1 MMEEETT
8 SIFPYQTTPFA
19 VIVPRFSGS
28 LSAIAS
34 SLIIVAILKSDTKMK
49 TVYHRIMFF
58 MSCADISGSIAM
70 ALTTIP
76 MPQHM
81 SQEIMDIDRY
91 LIFYEEWAGMK
102 LGNTQT
108 CEAQGFFYT
117 FGVSSMYVYNAMM
130 CIYYVCAI
138 VFGMKEAR
146 IIKFV
151 EPFLHL
157 FAFTLGF
164 GPAVFGLANNLY
176 NPGGW
181 DPWCTLIPIGC
192 NYNNEQES
200 TCIRGMK
207 AAEAG
212 LAKSIIFLLGLLA
225 FVILTSLLMIIVKVI
240 KVDRTLRLH
249 YTSLHT
255 RIHGDFLAQ
264 HPFAAR
270 VHQHQSNTK
279 VILIQSLCYIF
290 AFVLTLIFPAIQAS
304 SWFNAETV
312 NNDSTF
318 HSPTYVHFLELV
330 FTPLQG
336 FFNFV
341 SQHASQFCSYGAV
354 NYLFLEFEIDWHYLT
369 KPFCFHFCT
378 YGTPST
384 HHFLFLM

>member
-1 MMEEETT
+1 
-8 SIFPYQTTPFA
+8 
-19 VIVPRFSGS
+19 
-28 LSAIAS
+28 
-34 SLIIVAILKSDTKMK
+34 
-49 TVYHRIMFF
+49 MFF

-81 SQEIMDIDRY
+81 SQEIMDIDWN
-91 LIFYEEWAGMK
+91 LSFYEEWAGMK

-117 FGVSSMYVYNAMM
+117 FGVSSMYAYNAMM

-176 NPGGW
+176 NPSGW
-181 DPWCTLIPIGC
+181 ETWCTPLPIGC

-212 LAKSIIFLLGLLA
+212 LAKSLLFLLGLMA
-225 FVILTSLLMIIVKVI
+225 FIILTSLLMIIVKVI
-240 KVDRTLRLH
+240 KVDQILRLQ

-255 RIHGDFLAQ
+255 TIHGDFLAQ
-264 HPFAAR
+264 HPFAAK

-290 AFVLTLIFPAIQAS
+290 AFVLTLIFPAIQAFA
-304 SWFNAETV
+304 FNAV
-312 NNDSTF
+312 SNDSTF
-318 HSPTYVHFLELV
+318 HIPTSVHILELV

-341 SQHASQFCSYGAV
+341 SQHAFQSCSYGAV
-354 NYLFLEFEIDWHYLT
+354 NYSFLEFEIDCHYLT

-378 YGTPST
+378 YGTTST

>member
-1 MMEEETT
+1 M
-8 SIFPYQTTPFA
+8 
-19 VIVPRFSGS
+19 
-28 LSAIAS
+28 
-34 SLIIVAILKSDTKMK
+34 AILKSDTKMK

-58 MSCADISGSIAM
+58 MSCADISASIAM

-81 SQEIMDIDRY
+81 SQEIMDIDGD
-91 LIFYEEWAGMK
+91 LSFYEDWAGIK

-108 CEAQGFFYT
+108 CEAQGFFYS
-117 FGVSSMYVYNAMM
+117 FGVVSMYAYNAML

-146 IIKFV
+146 IIKLV

-157 FAFTLGF
+157 VAFTVGF
-164 GPAVFGLANNLY
+164 GPAVFGLKNDLY
-176 NPGGW
+176 NPSGW
-181 DPWCTLIPIGC
+181 ETWCTPLPIGC

-200 TCIRGMK
+200 TCIRGTK
-207 AAEAG
+207 AAGAG
-212 LAKSIIFLLGLLA
+212 TWLVLLGLMV

-264 HPFAAR
+264 HPFAAK

-290 AFVLTLIFPAIQAS
+290 AFVLTLIFPAIQALG
-304 SWFNAETV
+304 FNAV
-312 NNDSTF
+312 SNDSTI
-318 HSPTYVHFLELV
+318 HIPTSVHILELV

-341 SQHASQFCSYGAV
+341 SQHASQSCSYYGAV
-354 NYLFLEFEIDWHYLT
+354 NYSFLEFEIDWHYLT
-369 KPFCFHFCT
+369 KTLLLPFLHIR
-378 YGTPST
+378 YAINTPFDVAHLHRS
-384 HHFLFLM
+384 

>member
-8 SIFPYQTTPFA
+8 IFLPYHTPFA
-19 VIVPRFSGS
+19 AIAPRFSGS

-34 SLIIVAILKSDTKMK
+34 SLILVAILKSDTKMK

-108 CEAQGFFYT
+108 CEAQGFFYS
-117 FGVSSMYVYNAMM
+117 FGVLSMYAYNAMM

-176 NPGGW
+176 NPSGW
-181 DPWCTLIPIGC
+181 ETWCAIIPIGC

-207 AAEAG
+207 AADAG
-212 LAKSIIFLLGLLA
+212 YTKVFLLLVALMA
-225 FVILTSLLMIIVKVI
+225 FIILTSLLMIIVKVI

-279 VILIQSLCYIF
+279 VILIQCLCYIF
-290 AFVLTLIFPAIQAS
+290 AFVLTLIFPAIPDS
-304 SWFNAETV
+304 RHNPKTV
-312 NNDSTF
+312 KK
-318 HSPTYVHFLELV
+318 YVHYLELV
-330 FTPLQG
+330 FMPLQG

-341 SQHASQFCSYGAV
+341 SQHASSSSYGAV
-354 NYLFLEFEIDWHYLT
+354 NYVFLELI
-369 KPFCFHFCT
+369 
-378 YGTPST
+378 GII
-384 HHFLFLM
+384 

>member
-1 MMEEETT
+1 MEAETPKY
-8 SIFPYQTTPFA
+8 FPYQTTPFA

-81 SQEIMDIDRY
+81 SQEIMDIDWN
-91 LIFYEEWAGMK
+91 LSFYEEWAGMK

-108 CEAQGFFYT
+108 CEAQGFFYS
-117 FGVSSMYVYNAMM
+117 FGVLSMYAYNAMM

-176 NPGGW
+176 NPSGW
-181 DPWCTLIPIGC
+181 ETWCAIIPIGC

-212 LAKSIIFLLGLLA
+212 LAKSLLFLLGLMA
-225 FVILTSLLMIIVKVI
+225 FIILTSLLMIIVKVI

-249 YTSLHT
+249 YTSLRT

-270 VHQHQSNTK
+270 VRQHQSNTK

-304 SWFNAETV
+304 SWFNAVTV
-312 NNDSTF
+312 NNDNTF
-318 HSPTYVHFLELV
+318 HSPTYVYALELV

-341 SQHASQFCSYGAV
+341 SQHASQSCSYGAV

-378 YGTPST
+378 YGTTST
-384 HHFLFLM
+384 QHFFFLM

>member
-1 MMEEETT
+1 MMEAETPKY
-8 SIFPYQTTPFA
+8 FPYQTTPFA

-34 SLIIVAILKSDTKMK
+34 GLIIVAILKSDTKMK

-76 MPQHM
+76 MPQHI
-81 SQEIMDIDRY
+81 SQEIMD
-91 LIFYEEWAGMK
+91 LEWNLSFYEEWAGMK

-108 CEAQGFFYT
+108 CEAQGFFYS
-117 FGVSSMYVYNAMM
+117 FGLLSMYAYNAMM

-146 IIKFV
+146 IIKLV

-157 FAFTLGF
+157 VAFTVGF

-176 NPGGW
+176 NPSGW
-181 DPWCTLIPIGC
+181 DTWCTLIPIGC

-207 AAEAG
+207 AADAG
-212 LAKSIIFLLGLLA
+212 YTKVFLLLVA
-225 FVILTSLLMIIVKVI
+225 FMFFGILTSLLMILVKVI

-290 AFVLTLIFPAIQAS
+290 AFIVTLISPIIQS
-304 SWFNAETV
+304 LGLSRIKDCTSTWFHV
-312 NNDSTF
+312 
-318 HSPTYVHFLELV
+318 PTYVHYLYLIFM
-330 FTPLQG
+330 PLQG
-336 FFNFV
+336 FFNYV
-341 SQHASQFCSYGAV
+341 SQHATSGV
-354 NYLFLEFEIDWHYLT
+354 NYLFLELI
-369 KPFCFHFCT
+369 
-378 YGTPST
+378 GIV
-384 HHFLFLM
+384 